1 MGYRIKRVPRRAK
14 ALPAGTPYRDAGG
27 YPLEARR
34 DELHVFVKR
43 RSAPPLIVAVVAVLG
58 TLIAIPPA
66 WVWGV
71 TGAVVLWMIALA
83 TFGQHRFQVTGDGVA
98 LRTARVWAPPLVP
111 RLRGA
116 LAAVRVQIEFRRRK
130 GETYERP
137 FQHTVV
143 VRTTRGER
151 TIARF
156 EQPADAHALAAAIDE
171 HFGLV
176 PPAEPLGAP
185 ALDEPP
191 AR

>member
-1 MGYRIKRVPRRAK
+1 MGFRTKRVRRRLA
-14 ALPAGTPYRDAGG
+14 ALPAGEPYREVGA

-34 DELHVFVKR
+34 DELHVFVRR
-43 RSAPPLIVAVVAVLG
+43 RSAPPLIAAAVAVLG

-71 TGAVVLWMIALA
+71 TGAVVVWMLALA
-83 TFGQHRFQVTGDGVA
+83 TLGEQRFQLAGDGVA
-98 LRTARVWAPPLVP
+98 LRAARVWAPPLIP

-116 LAAVRVQIEFRRRK
+116 LAAVRVQTEFRRRK
-130 GETYERP
+130 GETFERP
-137 FQHTVV
+137 IQHVV
-143 VRTTRGER
+143 IVRTTRGER

-156 EQPADAHALAAAIDE
+156 DQPADAHALAAVIDE

-185 ALDEPP
+185 DLDDPP